1 MDTENLSQEVLKL
14 KQQQGAVILAHTYQN
29 PEILDVADITG
40 DSFKLSAAAKDLDCE
55 TVVMCGVRF
64 MAETV
69 KILSPEK
76 RVILAGAEATCP
88 MAEQIPP
95 ERVRAFKAEN
105 PDVAVCAYINTSA
118 ALKAVCDVCV
128 TSSSAV
134 HIVRQLDAQRI
145 LFIPDQNLGA
155 YVAREVPEKEFIL
168 WDGYCPVHNQI
179 TEHDVATARKAHPQ
193 ALVAMHPECPPEAVA
208 LADMVGSTAA
218 IIQFIKKTDRPVI
231 VATER
236 GVVDY
241 LSIRYP
247 HKALYQLCPQKLVCE
262 DMKLTTLEGLYRALR
277 GEGGLIVKL
286 EEDLRLRAKNSIDA
300 MLRYGG

>member
-29 PEILDVADITG
+29 PESLDVADITG

-277 GEGGLIVKL
+277 GEGGLIVEL

>member
-241 LSIRYP
+241 LSSDIRIKRCTSSARKSWY
-247 HKALYQLCPQKLVCE
+247 A
-262 DMKLTTLEGLYRALR
+262 R
-277 GEGGLIVKL
+277 I
-286 EEDLRLRAKNSIDA
+286 
-300 MLRYGG
+300 

>member
-1 MDTENLSQEVLKL
+1 
-14 KQQQGAVILAHTYQN
+14 
-29 PEILDVADITG
+29 
-40 DSFKLSAAAKDLDCE
+40 
-55 TVVMCGVRF
+55 
-64 MAETV
+64 
-69 KILSPEK
+69 
-76 RVILAGAEATCP
+76 
-88 MAEQIPP
+88 
-95 ERVRAFKAEN
+95 
-105 PDVAVCAYINTSA
+105 
-118 ALKAVCDVCV
+118 
-128 TSSSAV
+128 
-134 HIVRQLDAQRI
+134 
-145 LFIPDQNLGA
+145 
-155 YVAREVPEKEFIL
+155 
-168 WDGYCPVHNQI
+168 
-179 TEHDVATARKAHPQ
+179 
-193 ALVAMHPECPPEAVA
+193 MHPECPPEAVA

-277 GEGGLIVKL
+277 GEGGLIVEL

>member
-168 WDGYCPVHNQI
+168 WDGDRPVHNQI

-218 IIQFIKKTDRPVI
+218 IIQFIKKQTAPSLWPPSGAWSI
-231 VATER
+231 
-236 GVVDY
+236 Y

-277 GEGGLIVKL
+277 GEGGLIVEL